1 MINNNWFFKERSISS
16 LGHSGVNE
24 DGAQWGAILILYSF
38 NLDNQHLR
46 HPAFS
51 FWI

>member
-24 DGAQWGAILILYSF
+24 DGAQWGAILYYF
-38 NLDNQHLR
+38 NLDHHHLR